1 MGNHLAIDDSTHAI
15 SDLVIVPVILL
26 RLCLLLLCLFWL
38 YLLHPDVTNLHL
50 TAMIALTIPALAL
63 IAFSKLSSVYI
74 AFLWIKGWREMLLL
88 LQRVGN
94 GINRLEAALLG
105 LDVKFL
111 LYFRLQGDAD
121 TLVTVEHVFGDSVL
135 EVSADNMV
143 ENIETFL

>member
-15 SDLVIVPVILL
+15 SDLVIVPVIFLRLWLLLL
-26 RLCLLLLCLFWL
+26 RLFRL
-38 YLLHPDVTNLHL
+38 YLLHPDVTDLHL
-50 TAMIALTIPALAL
+50 PAMIALTIPALAL
-63 IAFSKLSSVYI
+63 IAFCKFSSVYI
-74 AFLWIKGWREMLLL
+74 AFLWIKGWCEMLLL

-94 GINRLEAALLG
+94 DINSLKAALLS
-105 LDVKFL
+105 LDAKFL
-111 LYFRLQGDAD
+111 LYLRLQGDAD